1 VTEQV
6 APGVLR
12 ASWVP
17 SIANI
22 AAPTVAEIN
31 AGVDLTV
38 KLRRDG
44 VSTPLDGKAADNS
57 DISSPYDKTV
67 AATFG
72 GAPISLKLKRDPSAE
87 TIWTTL
93 TPPSGS
99 AAGASGFVVIRRF
112 GGSAVAFAS
121 TQKVEVWPV
130 QVLSRAMDN
139 TTADNIQT
147 YTAML
152 AVPSAPNQDA
162 VIA

>member
-1 VTEQV
+1 MTEQV

-12 ASWVP
+12 LWWVT

-22 AAPTVAEIN
+22 AAPTTTEIN
-31 AGVDLTV
+31 AGVDLTP

-44 VSTPLDGKAADNS
+44 LSTPLDGKAADNS

-67 AATFG
+67 PATFG

-93 TPPSGS
+93 TPPPS
-99 AAGASGFVVIRRF
+99 AAAGYLVIRRF
-112 GGSAVAFAS
+112 GGSAVAIAS
-121 TQKVEVWPV
+121 SQKVEVWPV

-147 YTAML
+147 Y
-152 AVPSAPNQDA
+152 
-162 VIA
+162 